1 MLFGRAGVGRRC
13 RARLPIYS
21 GTPTAPTTDSACRML
36 RIRAAAS
43 RHTAAG
49 PSRTLCSALPLA
61 KGLARH
67 VEALVRRHD
76 ELQETVAA
84 GEFSIVAARELARLQ
99 PIARAHAQL
108 RETADEASGLRELI
122 ADGAS
127 EAELRELA
135 RAELEMAKAALAEQ
149 EAGIVQLLVPPDP
162 EEEKAN
168 ERGVLIEVHAGV
180 GGAEAGLFAQEL
192 LQMYQQYAKR
202 KGWRVENISHSAFEY
217 GGCRE
222 ATVSISGDGVYSA
235 LRGEN
240 GTHRV
245 QRIPATESLGR
256 VHTSTAVV
264 AVLPGLDTSDVPEL
278 NEADV
283 VVEVMRAGGAGGQH
297 VNTTESA
304 VRLTHTPTGIKAY
317 SQNERSQHSNRAT
330 AFKLLAARIS
340 AHQEEKRREE
350 MQAARGEQ
358 VGTGGRA
365 ERIRTYNASD
375 DRVTDHR
382 LSSSKFG
389 LPAMLAGELIDEFGA
404 ELRAAREQMR
414 LQHLLEDLKRA
425 EKTTEEGATSKARRK

>member
-1 MLFGRAGVGRRC
+1 M
-13 RARLPIYS
+13 RL
-21 GTPTAPTTDSACRML
+21 
-36 RIRAAAS
+36 IRAAAS
-43 RHTAAG
+43 RHVAAG
-49 PSRTLCSALPLA
+49 SSRTLCSAPQLT

-67 VEALVRRHD
+67 VAALVRRHD
-76 ELQETVAA
+76 ALQETIAA
-84 GEFSIVAARELARLQ
+84 GEFSVVASRELARLK

-108 RETADEASGLRELI
+108 RETADEASGLREMI

-127 EAELRELA
+127 EAELRDLA
-135 RAELEMAKAALAEQ
+135 RAELEVATAALAEQ
-149 EAGIVQLLVPPDP
+149 QADIVQLLVPPDP
-162 EEEKAN
+162 EEEKAA

-202 KGWRVENISHSAFEY
+202 KGWRFESLSHSAFEH

-222 ATVSISGDGVYSA
+222 ATVSISGAGVYSA

-245 QRIPATESLGR
+245 QRVPATESLGR

-264 AVLPGLDTSDVPEL
+264 AVLPELGTSEVPEL

-330 AFKLLAARIS
+330 AFKLLAARI
-340 AHQEEKRREE
+340 AAYQEEKRREE

-365 ERIRTYNASD
+365 ERIRTYNFSD
-375 DRVTDHR
+375 DRITDHR
-382 LSSSKFG
+382 IGSSKFG
-389 LPAMLAGELIDEFGA
+389 MPAMLTGELIDDFGA
-404 ELRAAREQMR
+404 ELRAARDRMR
-414 LQHLLEDLKRA
+414 LQHLLEDLERE
-425 EKTTEEGATSKARRK
+425 EKTAGEGAASKAGKT